1 MICFVFLG
9 LTYRI
14 PPPPEEGITINFGY
28 NDFGSGAEQPEQ
40 IIEEEEITPQE
51 VVENNPVVDEIS
63 TQEVEETPVVK
74 EKIKEKKKPEK
85 ESVKIVSAECK
96 KDCHIH
102 GNLKVRGR
110 VFEGTVI
117 KKFYKSHYD
126 EQKMLSEKTKLYCE
140 KNRIDGLNKAILDNK
155 DVAIFDDG
163 LQDRSIN
170 YDLKIVCFN
179 DLKLIGNGFLIPA
192 GPLREKINS
201 ISKYDMAF
209 INGNEVDNS
218 KLKLLLKSYNA
229 NIEIFETNYKAI
241 NIKEFNINDEYMV
254 FSGIGNPE
262 SFRQTLINNNI
273 KITKEIIFPDHYNYT
288 HKDIDQ
294 IKYQAK
300 KFNLKILT
308 TEKDY
313 IKIKS
318 IDNNDIR
325 YLKVELDIK
334 NEDRLINHLKK
345 YI

>member
-1 MICFVFLG
+1 MKFKKPKFWDYQRPNLLSYILLPLTFPLILNNFL
-9 LTYRI
+9 L
-14 PPPPEEGITINFGY
+14 N
-28 NDFGSGAEQPEQ
+28 
-40 IIEEEEITPQE
+40 
-51 VVENNPVVDEIS
+51 
-63 TQEVEETPVVK
+63 
-74 EKIKEKKKPEK
+74 KKKDKK
-85 ESVKIVSAECK
+85 EDHRPKKICV
-96 KDCHIH
+96 
-102 GNLKVRGR
+102 GNIYVG
-110 VFEGTVI
+110 GTAKTPLTIKIYQILNKLDINACTI

-201 ISKYDMAF
+201 ILKYDMAF

-241 NIKEFNINDEYMV
+241 NIKEFNINDEYIV
-254 FSGIGNPE
+254 FSGIGNPD
-262 SFRQTLINNNI
+262 SFKQTLINNNI
-273 KITKEIIFPDHYNYT
+273 KIAKEMIFPDHYNYT

-300 KFNLKILT
+300 KLNLKILT

>member
-1 MICFVFLG
+1 MKLKKPKFWDYQRPNLLSYFLLP
-9 LTYRI
+9 LTLPI
-14 PPPPEEGITINFGY
+14 IINNLFL
-28 NDFGSGAEQPEQ
+28 SLKKH
-40 IIEEEEITPQE
+40 T
-51 VVENNPVVDEIS
+51 
-63 TQEVEETPVVK
+63 K
-74 EKIKEKKKPEK
+74 KIKPKKICIGNIYIGGTAKTPLTI
-85 ESVKIVSAECK
+85 KIYQILNK
-96 KDCHIH
+96 LNIKT
-102 GNLKVRGR
+102 
-110 VFEGTVI
+110 GTI

-126 EQKMLSEKTKLYCE
+126 EQEMLSEKTKLYCE
-140 KNRIDGLNKAILDNK
+140 KSRIQALAKAIQDNI
-155 DVAIFDDG
+155 DVALFDDG

-300 KFNLKILT
+300 KLNLKILT

>member
-1 MICFVFLG
+1 MKL
-9 LTYRI
+9 
-14 PPPPEEGITINFGY
+14 
-28 NDFGSGAEQPEQ
+28 
-40 IIEEEEITPQE
+40 
-51 VVENNPVVDEIS
+51 
-63 TQEVEETPVVK
+63 
-74 EKIKEKKKPEK
+74 KKPKFWDYECPNLLSYFLLPLTLPIIINNFLLSLK
-85 ESVKIVSAECK
+85 KHTKKNKPKKIC
-96 KDCHIH
+96 I
-102 GNLKVRGR
+102 GNIYIG
-110 VFEGTVI
+110 GTAKTPLTIKIYQILNKLNIKTGTI

-126 EQKMLSEKTKLYCE
+126 EQEMLSEKTKLYCE
-140 KNRIDGLNKAILDNK
+140 KSRIQALAKAIQDNI
-155 DVAIFDDG
+155 DVVLFDDG

-241 NIKEFNINDEYMV
+241 NIKEFNINDDYMV

-273 KITKEIIFPDHYNYT
+273 KVTKEIIFPDHYNYT
-288 HKDIDQ
+288 HKVIDQ

-300 KFNLKILT
+300 KLNLKILT

>member
-1 MICFVFLG
+1 MKFKKPKFWDYQRPNLLSFILLPLTFPLILNNFFL
-9 LTYRI
+9 
-14 PPPPEEGITINFGY
+14 N
-28 NDFGSGAEQPEQ
+28 
-40 IIEEEEITPQE
+40 
-51 VVENNPVVDEIS
+51 
-63 TQEVEETPVVK
+63 
-74 EKIKEKKKPEK
+74 KKKDKK
-85 ESVKIVSAECK
+85 EDHKPKKICVGNIYVGGTAKTPLTIKIYQILK
-96 KDCHIH
+96 KLDINAC
-102 GNLKVRGR
+102 
-110 VFEGTVI
+110 TI

-163 LQDRSIN
+163 LQDSSIN

-300 KFNLKILT
+300 KLNLKILT

-313 IKIKS
+313 TKIKS

>member
-1 MICFVFLG
+1 MKFKKPKFWDYQRPNLLSYILLPLTFPLILNNFFL
-9 LTYRI
+9 
-14 PPPPEEGITINFGY
+14 N
-28 NDFGSGAEQPEQ
+28 
-40 IIEEEEITPQE
+40 
-51 VVENNPVVDEIS
+51 
-63 TQEVEETPVVK
+63 
-74 EKIKEKKKPEK
+74 KKKDKKKNYKPK
-85 ESVKIVSAECK
+85 KICV
-96 KDCHIH
+96 
-102 GNLKVRGR
+102 GNIYVG
-110 VFEGTVI
+110 GTAKTPLTIKIYQILNKLDINACTI

-126 EQKMLSEKTKLYCE
+126 EQKILSEKTKLYCE

-209 INGNEVDNS
+209 INGNEVDNT

-241 NIKEFNINDEYMV
+241 NIKEFNIKDEYMV

-273 KITKEIIFPDHYNYT
+273 KVTKEIIFPDHYNYT
-288 HKDIDQ
+288 HKDIEQ

-300 KFNLKILT
+300 KLNLKILT

>member
-1 MICFVFLG
+1 MKFKKPKFWDYQRPNLLSYILLPLTFPLILNNFFL
-9 LTYRI
+9 
-14 PPPPEEGITINFGY
+14 N
-28 NDFGSGAEQPEQ
+28 
-40 IIEEEEITPQE
+40 
-51 VVENNPVVDEIS
+51 
-63 TQEVEETPVVK
+63 
-74 EKIKEKKKPEK
+74 KKKNKKKNHKPK
-85 ESVKIVSAECK
+85 KICV
-96 KDCHIH
+96 
-102 GNLKVRGR
+102 GNIYVG
-110 VFEGTVI
+110 GTAKTPLTIKIYQILNKLDINACTI

-241 NIKEFNINDEYMV
+241 NIKEFNINDEYIV
-254 FSGIGNPE
+254 FSGIGNPD
-262 SFRQTLINNNI
+262 SFKQTLINNNI
-273 KITKEIIFPDHYNYT
+273 KIAKEMIFPDHYNYT

-294 IKYQAK
+294 IKYQARK
-300 KFNLKILT
+300 LNLKILT

-318 IDNNDIR
+318 IDSNDIK
-325 YLKVELDIK
+325 YLKVELDIR